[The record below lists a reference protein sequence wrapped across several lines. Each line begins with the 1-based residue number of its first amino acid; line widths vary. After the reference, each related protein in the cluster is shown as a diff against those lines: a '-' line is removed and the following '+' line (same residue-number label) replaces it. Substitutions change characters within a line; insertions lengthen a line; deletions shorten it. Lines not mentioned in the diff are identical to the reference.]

1 MSCPFCLIIAAHL
14 RDNMTIDQLGVII
27 LAAGKGK
34 RMQSN
39 LAKVLHPLAGRP
51 LITYVLDTAA
61 KVAGSNIVVVI
72 GNQAEQVREQ
82 VSHHAETLFAYQ
94 ESQMGTGH
102 AVHCA
107 MPVLERRI
115 ESVLIL
121 CGDVPL
127 IREETLETLVKTH
140 QKAGHTLTLLGV
152 NMENPS
158 GYGRI
163 ITDGDGRVKRIV
175 EEADATAAE
184 KQVPTINS
192 GVYCVRRDFLETALP
207 GLNSDN
213 AQNEIYLTDIIGVA
227 AQAGEP
233 VGMMLAKDATEL
245 LGINT
250 PEDLNRLEA
259 LLSVS

>member
-1 MSCPFCLIIAAHL
+1 
-14 RDNMTIDQLGVII
+14 MTIDQLGVII

-51 LITYVLDTAA
+51 IIAYVLDTAA

-72 GNQAEQVREQ
+72 GNQAEQVQEQ
-82 VSHHAETLFAYQ
+82 VRQYAETLFAYQ
-94 ESQMGTGH
+94 EAQMGTGH

-107 MPVLERRI
+107 MPVLDSRI
-115 ESVLIL
+115 ESVVIL

-127 IREETLETLVKTH
+127 ISEKTLNALIKIH
-140 QKAGHTLTLLGV
+140 QEGGHTLTLLGV
-152 NMENPS
+152 NMEDPS

-163 ITDGDGRVKRIV
+163 ITDGDGHVERIV
-175 EEADATAAE
+175 EEADATRAE
-184 KQVPTINS
+184 KQVSTINS
-192 GVYCVRRDFLETALP
+192 GIYCIRRDFLETALP
-207 GLNSDN
+207 RLKSDN
-213 AQNEIYLTDIIGVA
+213 AQSEIYLTDIISIA
-227 AQAGEP
+227 AQSGEP
-233 VGMMLAKDATEL
+233 MGMMLAEHATEL

>member
-1 MSCPFCLIIAAHL
+1 
-14 RDNMTIDQLGVII
+14 MTIDQLGVII

-51 LITYVLDTAA
+51 IITYVLDTAV

-72 GNQAEQVREQ
+72 GNQAEQVRKQ
-82 VSHHAETLFAYQ
+82 VSQHAEALFAYQ
-94 ESQMGTGH
+94 DRQMGTGH

-107 MPVLERRI
+107 MPVLDSRV
-115 ESVLIL
+115 ESVVIL

-127 IREETLETLVKTH
+127 IREETLEALVRTH
-140 QKAGHTLTLLGV
+140 QEAGHTLTLLGV
-152 NMENPS
+152 SMEDPS

-163 ITDGDGRVKRIV
+163 ITNGNGRVERIV
-175 EEADATAAE
+175 EEADATEAE
-184 KQVPTINS
+184 KRIPTINS
-192 GVYCVRRDFLETALP
+192 GVYCVRRVFLETALP
-207 GLNSDN
+207 GLKPDN
-213 AQNEIYLTDIIGVA
+213 AQNEIYLTDIIAVA
-227 AQAGEP
+227 SQAGEP
-233 VGMMLAKDATEL
+233 VGLMIAEHPSEL

-250 PEDLNRLEA
+250 PEDLKRLEA